1 MSIDWGALPL
11 NTVVPFIFTSHDA
24 ATGANET
31 MSGLALADILVY
43 KGTSL
48 TQRSSTAGFA
58 FFGGDADGLDLDTFT
73 GVNGVSIDTAD
84 NTDSGFFAA
93 GSLYTVVLG
102 PITIDAQTVYTVLG
116 TFRLVAAEAIAGKPK
131 VDVDAWLGTAAAT
144 PTTAGV
150 PEVDVTHV
158 GGTAQTA
165 GDLKASLNTIDDFL
179 DTEIAALIVDVD
191 AIEAAVITNA
201 AGVDIAADIIALKAE
216 TAAILE
222 DTGTTLDDL
231 VDNLEAR
238 LGTPSDLGSGAT
250 VAANLVDIEAQTD
263 DIGAAGVGLTAIPT
277 VALVTLVTTTTT
289 LTNAPADSA
298 GVTTLLT
305 RLSALRAG
313 YLDNLSAGAAA
324 LEGSL
329 QALITTVGV
338 AGAGLTAAATAVWAV
353 VARTLTAGTN
363 IVLAKGVGVTGFNDL
378 SAAAVNA
385 EVDTALADYDGPTH
399 TELTAELATA
409 DDAVLAQVALVKAK
423 TDNLPTDPADESLI
437 IAATDAIVAAIAAL
451 NNLSQANVRT
461 AVGLASANLD
471 TQLDALPTNAELATA
486 IAALFTTA
494 MTESYNAD
502 GSPPTPAQALFVI
515 MQMLTEMAISGTTM
529 TIKRLDGTT
538 TAFTL
543 TLDAAAPTSV
553 TRAT

>member
-1 MSIDWGALPL
+1 MSIDWGALPA
-11 NTVVPFIFTSHDA
+11 NTVIPFIFTSHDA

-31 MSGLALADILVY
+31 MSGLALADIQVY
-43 KGTSL
+43 KGVSL

-222 DTGTTLDDL
+222 DTGTTLDAALAVVDGNVDAIL
-231 VDNLEAR
+231 VDT
-238 LGTPSDLGSGAT
+238 G
-250 VAANLVDIEAQTD
+250 
-263 DIGAAGVGLTAIPT
+263 
-277 VALVTLVTTTTT
+277 TT
-289 LTNAPADSA
+289 LQAELDGIQADTEDIQARIPAA
-298 GVTTLLT
+298 
-305 RLSALRAG
+305 
-313 YLDNLSAGAAA
+313 
-324 LEGSL
+324 
-329 QALITTVGV
+329 
-338 AGAGLTAAATAVWAV
+338 
-353 VARTLTAGTN
+353 
-363 IVLAKGVGVTGFNDL
+363 L
-378 SAAAVNA
+378 SAAGNIKADVKEVNDVTLQGA
-385 EVDTALADYDGPTH
+385 GTAADSWRP
-399 TELTAELATA
+399 
-409 DDAVLAQVALVKAK
+409 V
-423 TDNLPTDPADESLI
+423 
-437 IAATDAIVAAIAAL
+437 
-451 NNLSQANVRT
+451 
-461 AVGLASANLD
+461 
-471 TQLDALPTNAELATA
+471 
-486 IAALFTTA
+486 
-494 MTESYNAD
+494 
-502 GSPPTPAQALFVI
+502 
-515 MQMLTEMAISGTTM
+515 
-529 TIKRLDGTT
+529 
-538 TAFTL
+538 
-543 TLDAAAPTSV
+543 
-553 TRAT
+553 